1 MTARTHRLAWGTAAL
16 VIACCATALMAQ
28 TAGERPDGSMASL
41 TAELRQLREAV
52 EALTK
57 VQAQTQA
64 LGVYLSAQQSRVTQT
79 AARLDAVQKDLDT
92 AVRRAEQVDAQL
104 TQLNEGLP
112 NASPSERL
120 AIADAARAVTVEQ
133 KGVTAQLQQA
143 RAKETELLQALQ
155 LEEGRWTD
163 LISRLEQL
171 MAR

>member
-1 MTARTHRLAWGTAAL
+1 MTARTRRLAWGTAAM

-28 TAGERPDGSMASL
+28 TGERPDGSMASL

-92 AVRRAEQVDAQL
+92 VVRRAEQVDAQL

-120 AIADAARAVTVEQ
+120 AIADAARAMTVEQ
-133 KGVTAQLQQA
+133 KGLTAQLQQA